1 MDGPSKRASSFSS
14 LLEQSRQLARQTG
27 EYLIQ
32 RNVDQIDDTTRSLHG
47 TLSHSTKDVAKNKGR
62 YLLAT
67 KGFDADKLSR
77 NLNAVNLKVTYEP
90 LELAL
95 ADTDLEGSLKYARLP
110 SFWTLWRHFSLP
122 CSCCSFAHDQI
133 IMAAIQDAKKEVN
146 RGRNVFVHKSLS
158 FRAATLVLIVARLY
172 LLQTLDHFKRNSVK
186 KLDSDWE
193 GAKSELLEALGFSS
207 ALLPRG
213 TSAPSTPMKPG
224 MDFTAAALASPATP
238 LGRAGAARSA
248 QEAVGK
254 VTAYGKVVEELNHQ
268 RREKRAFSTMQAFQ
282 QAARTVDDTELV
294 VLPFVL
300 SSFALDRPL
309 AKPRLLFLLPLL
321 LVQRR
326 KEVADCWDLLSR
338 IVGEPGQGTSTAV
351 ALPEAVYERTYREAP
366 EALSRKFL
374 SGAKQFLEKQLRLG
388 PSFSRFAFLSFS
400 FSSSRRPTYSSPHV
414 LSPPFLCGRYRYQ
427 RVMQL
432 VVDRNAKRA
441 ELGGE
446 PGMHSLAR
454 AYARAVALSR
464 PGAHSQLEEAGSAWA
479 EIYYAL
485 RAGDVGSA
493 CQLALSANPPLQ
505 EFAGLLQAFSQN
517 VRHLALV
524 PPTRALV

>member
-1 MDGPSKRASSFSS
+1 
-14 LLEQSRQLARQTG
+14 
-27 EYLIQ
+27 
-32 RNVDQIDDTTRSLHG
+32 
-47 TLSHSTKDVAKNKGR
+47 
-62 YLLAT
+62 
-67 KGFDADKLSR
+67 
-77 NLNAVNLKVTYEP
+77 
-90 LELAL
+90 
-95 ADTDLEGSLKYARLP
+95 
-110 SFWTLWRHFSLP
+110 
-122 CSCCSFAHDQI
+122 
-133 IMAAIQDAKKEVN
+133 
-146 RGRNVFVHKSLS
+146 
-158 FRAATLVLIVARLY
+158 LVLIVARLY

-254 VTAYGKVVEELNHQ
+254 MTAYGKVVDELNQQ

-294 VLPFVL
+294 ALPFVL

-309 AKPRLLFLLPLL
+309 AKPRLLLLLL
-321 LVQRR
+321 VLVQRR

-338 IVGEPGQGTSTAV
+338 IVGEPEQATSTAV

-388 PSFSRFAFLSFS
+388 PSSFSRLAFRSFS
-400 FSSSRRPTYSSPHV
+400 FSSSRRPTCSSPHV
-414 LSPPFLCGRYRYQ
+414 LSPSF
-427 RVMQL
+427 
-432 VVDRNAKRA
+432 
-441 ELGGE
+441 
-446 PGMHSLAR
+446 
-454 AYARAVALSR
+454 
-464 PGAHSQLEEAGSAWA
+464 
-479 EIYYAL
+479 
-485 RAGDVGSA
+485 
-493 CQLALSANPPLQ
+493 PLW
-505 EFAGLLQAFSQN
+505 LL
-517 VRHLALV
+517 
-524 PPTRALV
+524 

>member
-1 MDGPSKRASSFSS
+1 M
-14 LLEQSRQLARQTG
+14 
-27 EYLIQ
+27 
-32 RNVDQIDDTTRSLHG
+32 
-47 TLSHSTKDVAKNKGR
+47 
-62 YLLAT
+62 
-67 KGFDADKLSR
+67 
-77 NLNAVNLKVTYEP
+77 
-90 LELAL
+90 
-95 ADTDLEGSLKYARLP
+95 
-110 SFWTLWRHFSLP
+110 
-122 CSCCSFAHDQI
+122 
-133 IMAAIQDAKKEVN
+133 
-146 RGRNVFVHKSLS
+146 
-158 FRAATLVLIVARLY
+158 LIVARLY

-213 TSAPSTPMKPG
+213 TSAPSTPMKPS

-254 VTAYGKVVEELNHQ
+254 MTAYGKVVDELNQQ

-294 VLPFVL
+294 ALPFVL

-309 AKPRLLFLLPLL
+309 AKPRLHLPLL
-321 LVQRR
+321 VVQRR

-338 IVGEPGQGTSTAV
+338 IVGEPEQATSTAV

-388 PSFSRFAFLSFS
+388 PSFSRLAFPSFS
-400 FSSSRRPTYSSPHV
+400 FSSSRRPTCSSPHV
-414 LSPPFLCGRYRYQ
+414 LSPPFLCGRCRYQ

-517 VRHLALV
+517 VRHLACPADQCTCLT
-524 PPTRALV
+524 PAPAPHALQGHLSELQQADCRRTLNATRDPFKQIIYMLLTRHTPSSLPAPISTTQVRT